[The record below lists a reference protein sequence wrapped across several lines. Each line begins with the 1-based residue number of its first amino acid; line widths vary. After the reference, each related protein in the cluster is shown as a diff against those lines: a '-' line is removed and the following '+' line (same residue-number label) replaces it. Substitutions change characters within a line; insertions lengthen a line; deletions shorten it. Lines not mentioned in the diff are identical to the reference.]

1 MAATTLCAVFTGIRG
16 VALCPMPSVVDPA
29 LPPLVPHF
37 QAMTE
42 SPHLYLVTKLS
53 LPHVGGLFTVAMA
66 RLNVRIRRR
75 LFASL
80 LRQEIGFFDS
90 TKTGEITSRLSADTT
105 TVADQVCLN
114 LNVMLRSLT
123 QATLVLVRT
132 PHPPV
137 LVMSQYVIPWES
149 SSNCCGHY

>member
-1 MAATTLCAVFTGIRG
+1 M
-16 VALCPMPSVVDPA
+16 
-29 LPPLVPHF
+29 
-37 QAMTE
+37 
-42 SPHLYLVTKLS
+42 
-53 LPHVGGLFTVAMA
+53 AMA

-123 QATLVLVRT
+123 QATLVLVRAL
-132 PHPPV
+132 PPRHAAV
-137 LVMSQYVIPWES
+137 SHAKEWTSVSCGNPSEKCSPS
-149 SSNCCGHY
+149 SSHFADSFLANAYV